1 MEPTLH
7 THGSLVGKRSIYTC
21 IIISIF
27 IENNQLILNKIA
39 LLSIVII
46 RPNKSYRI
54 GVDLGTLLV
63 GKLELGLELASVM

>member
-1 MEPTLH
+1 MEAWLEK
-7 THGSLVGKRSIYTC
+7 GVYIC

-39 LLSIVII
+39 LLSIMII
-46 RPNKSYRI
+46 RPNKSYRM

-63 GKLELGLELASVM
+63 RKLELGLELASVM